1 MVPGPTPPSP
11 ADDGVLR
18 PLTEADVPSVLH
30 LNATH
35 VELLSP
41 LDEDRLWRLVGWS
54 ERADVIT
61 ADGQVAGFVLTFG
74 PGSAYDSENYRWF
87 AERYGS
93 GFLYLDRI
101 VVDDRFRRRGLAS
114 TVYDLV
120 EARAGA
126 AGRLAL
132 EVNVDPPN
140 EPSLAFHRA
149 RGFVEVGTLGPEGH
163 RVGLMVKD
171 LGAATGSPTPHSAVD
186 G

>member
-1 MVPGPTPPSP
+1 MVSGTALHSP

-18 PLTEADVPSVLH
+18 PLAEADVPGVLE

-61 ADGQVAGFVLTFG
+61 ADGEVAGFVLTFA
-74 PGSAYDSENYRWF
+74 PGSGYDSENYRWF
-87 AERYGS
+87 CERYGS

-101 VVDDRFRRRGLAS
+101 VLHDRFRRRGLAS
-114 TVYDLV
+114 RVYDLV
-120 EARAGA
+120 EARARR

-149 RGFVEVGTLGPEGH
+149 RGFVEVGTLGPRGH
-163 RVGLMVKD
+163 RVGLMVKE
-171 LGAATGSPTPHSAVD
+171 LPAGAGPVPGRPAV
-186 G
+186 GG

>member
-1 MVPGPTPPSP
+1 MAPAPPLPSP
-11 ADDGVLR
+11 VDGILR
-18 PLTEADVPSVLH
+18 PLTEADVPAVLH
-30 LNATH
+30 LNTTH

-41 LDEDRLWRLVGWS
+41 LDEARLLRLVGWS

-61 ADGQVAGFVLTFG
+61 ADEQVAGFVLTFG
-74 PGSAYDSENYRWF
+74 PGSDYDSENYRWF
-87 AERYGS
+87 AQRYGA

-114 TVYDLV
+114 RVYDLV
-120 EARAGA
+120 EARAA
-126 AGRLAL
+126 DAGRLAL

-149 RGFVEVGTLGPEGH
+149 RGFVEVGTLGPQGH
-163 RVGLMVKD
+163 QVALMVKE
-171 LGAATGSPTPHSAVD
+171 LGAGE

>member
-1 MVPGPTPPSP
+1 MALAPPFPSP
-11 ADDGVLR
+11 ADDTVLR
-18 PLTEADVPSVLH
+18 PLTAADVPRVLH

-41 LDEDRLWRLVGWS
+41 LDEDRLWRLAGWS

-61 ADGQVAGFVLTFG
+61 ADGEVAGFVLTFG
-74 PGSAYDSENYRWF
+74 PGSDYDSENYRWF
-87 AERYGS
+87 SDRYGH

-114 TVYDLV
+114 AVYDRV
-120 EARAGA
+120 ENRAAA

-132 EVNVDPPN
+132 EVNVEPPN

-163 RVGLMVKD
+163 RVGLMVKELRTD
-171 LGAATGSPTPHSAVD
+171 AGPGHAGTVVG
-186 G
+186 

>member
-1 MVPGPTPPSP
+1 MAPAPPLPSP
-11 ADDGVLR
+11 IDGILR
-18 PLTEADVPSVLH
+18 PLTEADVPAVLH

-41 LDEDRLWRLVGWS
+41 LDEARLQRLVAWS
-54 ERADVIT
+54 ERADVIIT
-61 ADGQVAGFVLTFG
+61 ADEQVAGFVLTFG
-74 PGSAYDSENYRWF
+74 PGSDYDSENYRWF
-87 AERYGS
+87 AQRYGT

-114 TVYDLV
+114 QVYELV
-120 EARAGA
+120 EARAAG

-149 RGFVEVGTLGPEGH
+149 RGFVEVGTLGPRGH
-163 RVGLMVKD
+163 QVALMVKELD
-171 LGAATGSPTPHSAVD
+171 RG
-186 G
+186 